1 MIKKQTRRCI
11 LEGQL
16 NDSNYTFSIA
26 FRATKDLL
34 ICHFKKPKAGW
45 PSSCHSEGPQA
56 KQFLDS
62 PWMT

>member
-34 ICHFKKPKAGW
+34 ICHFKKPKAG
-45 PSSCHSEGPQA
+45 
-56 KQFLDS
+56 
-62 PWMT
+62 